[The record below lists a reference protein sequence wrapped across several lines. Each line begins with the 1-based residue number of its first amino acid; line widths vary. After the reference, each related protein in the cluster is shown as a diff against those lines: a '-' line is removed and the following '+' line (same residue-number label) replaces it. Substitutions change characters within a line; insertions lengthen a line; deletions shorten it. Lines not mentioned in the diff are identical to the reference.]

1 MPSKPTTTRSGAG
14 KTAPAK
20 PAQAKEKAGAGD
32 LKARF
37 EAAAKAAKQATRK
50 PSDQTLLK
58 LYAYYKQAT
67 EGDVSGPSPSFL
79 DFVGRAK
86 HDAWSKIKGMS
97 TDEAMQ
103 NYIRQVDKLERE

>member
-14 KTAPAK
+14 KAAAAK
-20 PAQAKEKAGAGD
+20 PAAARPKAEAGD
-32 LKARF
+32 LKTRF
-37 EAAAKAAKQATRK
+37 EAAAKAAKQAKKK
-50 PSDQTLLK
+50 PGDQTLLK

-86 HDAWSKIKGMS
+86 HDAWTKIKGMS

-103 NYIRQVDKLERE
+103 NYIRQVDKLDRE